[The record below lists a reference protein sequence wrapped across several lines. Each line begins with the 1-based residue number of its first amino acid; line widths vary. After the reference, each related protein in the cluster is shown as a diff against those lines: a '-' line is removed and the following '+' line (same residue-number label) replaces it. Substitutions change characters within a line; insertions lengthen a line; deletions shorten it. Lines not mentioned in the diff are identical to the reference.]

1 MQLLLIV
8 ASVIWGI
15 NVIVMKV
22 IMEILPMYLVA
33 GIRVFCASIIV
44 GAILLFKKQSIKIS
58 MKQFWVVL
66 CISFFNVSLNFYL
79 SFTGLRLLEGSST
92 AIINALSPMVTSILS
107 YLILKEKL
115 HKKTLMGVLISVF
128 GFIVSIRFNI
138 SALSMGSW
146 FLLASLV
153 AYSYSTILVKQKG
166 EGIPF
171 LVISFYS
178 LLLGALQLLT
188 LSYIFEG
195 LPIGLIT
202 TLSLQNLLL
211 FLIFSICGFA
221 FIQSVHLRAVNT
233 LGPTTT
239 SFYLNLNPIFTY
251 LAAIIFL
258 GEDIDIFQVIGF
270 IIILISL
277 FIERKKRS

>member
-1 MQLLLIV
+1 MKLLLIV

-22 IMEILPMYLVA
+22 IMESLPMYLVA
-33 GIRVFCASIIV
+33 GIRVFFASIIV
-44 GAILLFKKQSIKIS
+44 GTILLFKKQSIKLS
-58 MKQFWVVL
+58 KKEFWVVL

-79 SFTGLRLLEGSST
+79 SFTGLQLLEGSST
-92 AIINALSPMVTSILS
+92 AIINALSPMITYILT
-107 YLILKEKL
+107 YLILKQKL
-115 HKKTLMGVLISVF
+115 HKKTLFGVCISLLGFLI
-128 GFIVSIRFNI
+128 SIRFNI
-138 SALSMGSW
+138 YALSTGSW

-178 LLLGALQLLT
+178 LLLGAIQLLT

-195 LPIGLIT
+195 LPIALIT
-202 TLSLQNLLL
+202 TLSIQHLLL
-211 FLIFSICGFA
+211 FVIFSICGFA
-221 FIQSVHLRAVNT
+221 FIQSIHLRAVNT

-251 LAAIIFL
+251 LAAIVFL
-258 GEDIDIFQVIGF
+258 NEEIDVFQVFGF